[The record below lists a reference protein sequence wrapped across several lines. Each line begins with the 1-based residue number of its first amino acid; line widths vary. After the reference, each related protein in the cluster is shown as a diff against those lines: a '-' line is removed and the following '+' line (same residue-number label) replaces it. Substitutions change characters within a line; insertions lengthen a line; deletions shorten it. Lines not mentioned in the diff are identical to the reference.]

1 MTFEDDCLPVQ
12 TLACSTQ
19 STLEVAQSCGSFM
32 YVLNVQRQLIE
43 EVVIEQTH
51 HVTTMTVRRTQHG
64 RQSFL
69 KIRHYQDQQFFF
81 SSHIDLEKTVTEISD
96 DVNQQITA
104 YESGKCRING
114 DFTKNNC

>member
-1 MTFEDDCLPVQ
+1 
-12 TLACSTQ
+12 
-19 STLEVAQSCGSFM
+19 M

-69 KIRHYQDQQFFF
+69 KIRHYQDQQLFFH
-81 SSHIDLEKTVTEISD
+81 HI
-96 DVNQQITA
+96 
-104 YESGKCRING
+104 
-114 DFTKNNC
+114 